1 MKKDRFIC
9 SFFPSILNVNIII
22 IPIKSLSLSYK
33 AVTKPENDKHRGQH
47 STAEEEKQKGT
58 FSEVIN
64 KYHNENRLFNV
75 LFRFLSLFVVIMVIS
90 LLVFFLCHL
99 LIRGILN
106 SNLNYSE
113 AISSLSLFSFLL
125 IEN

>member
-1 MKKDRFIC
+1 MNEESFIC
-9 SFFPSILNVNIII
+9 SFFPSLFNVNIII
-22 IPIKSLSLSYK
+22 IPIKSLSLLYK
-33 AVTKPENDKHRGQH
+33 AVTNQKMLKHRWATQY
-47 STAEEEKQKGT
+47 SRRRKQKGT
-58 FSEVIN
+58 FSEVN

-75 LFRFLSLFVVIMVIS
+75 LFRFLSLFVVIMVIT
-90 LLVFFLCHL
+90 LLVFFCVCNL